1 MRKQYKQNQVKH
13 FSAVFGMFSIFYFI
27 HFIYLYYDF
36 LMCSSCNILKNL
48 ILINMHKFFL
58 LLKKITKVIMGK
70 RLKVNKIYVNVTFF
84 IVKRKNVRFYCSKQ
98 EERVGYP
105 YFT

>member
-48 ILINMHKFFL
+48 ILINMHKFFSFIEKNNQSHNG
-58 LLKKITKVIMGK
+58 KKIK
-70 RLKVNKIYVNVTFF
+70 
-84 IVKRKNVRFYCSKQ
+84 SK
-98 EERVGYP
+98 
-105 YFT
+105 